1 MQNNKTP
8 GNDEITKKF
17 FVTFWDNIKVFFQN
31 SWRAAKLKK
40 KLSTSQRQTV
50 IKLLERKIGMK
61 DLLKTGGQY
70 PY

>member
-1 MQNNKTP
+1 MRLNFQNIIEINECDSELSELYMSFRSMQNNKTP

-40 KLSTSQRQTV
+40 KLSTS
-50 IKLLERKIGMK
+50 
-61 DLLKTGGQY
+61 
-70 PY
+70 